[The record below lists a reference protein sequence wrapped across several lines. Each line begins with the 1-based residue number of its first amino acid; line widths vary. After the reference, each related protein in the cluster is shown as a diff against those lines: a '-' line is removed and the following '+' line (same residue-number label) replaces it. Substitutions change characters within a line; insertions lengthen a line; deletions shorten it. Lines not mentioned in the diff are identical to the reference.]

1 MTLWRTEEAEGTMPA
16 YNKQI
21 TLRISTPTIS
31 SEVRGFP
38 VRIVVVDDSSS
49 YLDLVCSFLKREN
62 LVEIAGR
69 ANDGAEALQAV
80 AKLHPTLV
88 LMDVNM
94 PRMNGLEAAALLTEH
109 SPGTKI
115 ILMSADESPC
125 LREAC
130 HECGADAFIPK
141 THFIEEFAMVLG
153 EIFS

>member
-1 MTLWRTEEAEGTMPA
+1 MST
-16 YNKQI
+16 YNEQI
-21 TLRISTPTIS
+21 TLRVSTPTLP
-31 SEVRGFP
+31 SEAGRLP
-38 VRIVVVDDSSS
+38 VRTVVVDDSSS
-49 YLDLVCSFLKREN
+49 YLDLVCSLLEREN

-69 ANDGAEALQAV
+69 ANDGAEALQVV
-80 AKLHPTLV
+80 AKLHPKLV

-115 ILMSADESPC
+115 VLMSADESPC

-141 THFIEEFAMVLG
+141 TRFIEEFPMVLG